1 MHRISL
7 SHQGGSDRPLSII
20 LRDRTMILAK
30 KKSPN
35 SSPLTSEPSSPTLQR
50 PRRRVAKPRDTAR
63 GLFLTKPEIR
73 PRGDQTWDLKVLLI
87 SLNHYAT
94 DPFAESLFVK
104 TSMHSFPSVAQNPAP
119 LFKHLFI

>member
-50 PRRRVAKPRDTAR
+50 P
-63 GLFLTKPEIR
+63 
-73 PRGDQTWDLKVLLI
+73 QTEGGE
-87 SLNHYAT
+87 T
-94 DPFAESLFVK
+94 
-104 TSMHSFPSVAQNPAP
+104 
-119 LFKHLFI
+119 